1 MKYIHM
7 KKSET
12 NRFVEM
18 DAFAKVVE
26 LSGFSAAAR
35 FFQKSPSAIS
45 KLITRLEQRLQVQ
58 LFNRSTRQLQLTSE
72 GENFYQHC
80 VRVLACLDE
89 AESAVLSL
97 QLPAG
102 KLRVSCNIPVGRHL
116 LLPLVPGFIDQ
127 YPDIQLDID
136 LTDRVVD
143 LIDEYTDIAIRSGP
157 MKSSNLR
164 ARYLGDTNIVV
175 VASPE
180 YLSQHG
186 RPKKPDDLKRHRCL
200 DFNFSRM
207 QPAWSFVENTKTKN
221 INIIPTLKCSDG
233 ESLRLC
239 AIEGAGIAWLAGFQ
253 VAQDIKQGRLVS
265 LLNKFNPNIKE
276 QLHAVFVGQGDHM
289 PARTRAFLDYLLVNI
304 NV

>member
-1 MKYIHM
+1 M
-7 KKSET
+7 
-12 NRFVEM
+12 
-18 DAFAKVVE
+18 
-26 LSGFSAAAR
+26 
-35 FFQKSPSAIS
+35 
-45 KLITRLEQRLQVQ
+45 
-58 LFNRSTRQLQLTSE
+58 
-72 GENFYQHC
+72 
-80 VRVLACLDE
+80 
-89 AESAVLSL
+89 
-97 QLPAG
+97 
-102 KLRVSCNIPVGRHL
+102 
-116 LLPLVPGFIDQ
+116 LLPLVSGFIDQ

-164 ARYLGDTNIVV
+164 ARYLGDTSMLV
-175 VASPE
+175 VASPD

-186 RPKKPDDLKRHRCL
+186 RPKKPDDLKQHRCL
-200 DFNFSRM
+200 DFGFSRI

-233 ESLRLC
+233 ESLRQC
-239 AIEGAGIAWLAGFQ
+239 AIEGAGIARLAGFQ

-265 LLNKFNPNIKE
+265 LLNKFNPNINE